1 MIRRPP
7 RSTRTD
13 TLFPYTTL
21 FRSFLAGFAVTQQI
35 YGPASDRFGR
45 RPVLLAGIA
54 IFTLASIGCAFST
67 SIGMLIVWRFVQA
80 LGACSGVVLGRAM
93 ARDLFE
99 GAAAARALS
108 MMAMTLGVTPAV
120 APIFGGWFF
129 SRFGWQSNFLVMAVL
144 GLLLGLCVLLL
155 LAESNQ
161 RRDPAATRIR
171 PMLRNFATQIGRA
184 HV

>member
-1 MIRRPP
+1 
-7 RSTRTD
+7 
-13 TLFPYTTL
+13 
-21 FRSFLAGFAVTQQI
+21 
-35 YGPASDRFGR
+35 
-45 RPVLLAGIA
+45 
-54 IFTLASIGCAFST
+54 
-67 SIGMLIVWRFVQA
+67 
-80 LGACSGVVLGRAM
+80 
-93 ARDLFE
+93 
-99 GAAAARALS
+99 

-171 PMLRNFATQIGRA
+171 PMLRNFATLELGRA
-184 HV
+184 HVCTPVTNAHRVCRHLLEKKSTELVANRW